1 MWKFKV
7 KQKVVEIGRVKIG
20 GKPGENPTVLIG
32 SIFYRGH
39 KVVKNPEKGLFN
51 KEEAEKELSR
61 ALELSDLTGLPLMLD
76 VVGTTPE
83 SMKKFLDFTSSNS
96 DVPLLLDGLSNET
109 MIEGLEYSKETGLL
123 PKIILNSITP
133 ETKDVVLEKIR
144 EVGLKNAVL
153 LTYGMK
159 AIISSKG
166 RVEVAEQLLS
176 KAKELGIENVLVDT
190 TVLDIPTLGMAS
202 KALFEIKDKFGV
214 PAGCGAHNAVSQ
226 WKGLK
231 KKLSHE
237 GIVASTAASCILPVA
252 LGADFV
258 LYGPLRD
265 AEYMF
270 PAISLIDASYGQL
283 LLEEKIK
290 LSKEHPRFKIP

>member
-1 MWKFKV
+1 MWKFKA
-7 KQKVVEIGRVKIG
+7 KQKIVEIGGIKLG
-20 GKPGENPTVLIG
+20 GNPGENPTVLIG

-39 KVVKNPEKGLFN
+39 RVVSDPDKGVFN
-51 KEEAEKELSR
+51 EEEAGEELSK
-61 ALELSDLTGLPLMLD
+61 ALEMSDLTGLPLMLD

-83 SMKKFLDFTSSNS
+83 AMKKFLDFTANNS

-109 MIEGLEYSKETGLL
+109 MVEGLEYSNETGLL
-123 PKIILNSITP
+123 SRIILNSITP
-133 ETKDVVLEKIR
+133 ETKEVVLNKVK
-144 EVGLKNAVL
+144 EVGLKSAVL

-166 RVEVAEQLLS
+166 RVEVAGELIK
-176 KAKELGIENVLVDT
+176 KAEELGLENILVDT
-190 TVLDIPTLGMAS
+190 TVLDIPTLGMAT

-231 KKLSHE
+231 KKISQE
-237 GIVASTAASCILPVA
+237 GVIASTASSCILPTA
-252 LGADFV
+252 LGADFI

-270 PAISLIDASYGQL
+270 PAISLVDASFGQL
-283 LLEEKIK
+283 LIEEKIK
-290 LSKEHPRFKIP
+290 LPKSHPRYRIS